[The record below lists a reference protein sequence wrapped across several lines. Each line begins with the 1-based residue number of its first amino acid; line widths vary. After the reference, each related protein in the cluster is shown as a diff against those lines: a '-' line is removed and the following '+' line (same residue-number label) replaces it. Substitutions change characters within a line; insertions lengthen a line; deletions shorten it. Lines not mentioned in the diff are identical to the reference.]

1 MQDRYLYKAKRQDN
15 GEWVEGN
22 IVLSNDADDDFEAI
36 IIPRTDSNM
45 FTKHVGFKEVSCD
58 LGFENWHK
66 VCIDTLCQCT
76 GLTDRNG
83 TLIWEN
89 DLVSF
94 LDVSQYDN
102 GYSEHWCIGKVVWDE
117 ETLSFQVTERISCES
132 YEVLNG
138 DCAVIGNKFDNPE
151 LLEELEE

>member
-1 MQDRYLYKAKRQDN
+1 MQNRYLYKAKRQDN
-15 GEWVEGN
+15 GEWVEGALFDGENYCVIGRQIKFSPN
-22 IVLSNDADDDFEAI
+22 IENECKI
-36 IIPRTDSNM
+36 
-45 FTKHVGFKEVSCD
+45 VGYIVDRNTICRY
-58 LGFENWHK
+58 
-66 VCIDTLCQCT
+66 T
-76 GLTDRNG
+76 GREDING

-89 DLVSF
+89 DFVSF

-138 DCAVIGNKFDNPE
+138 DCQVAGNIFDNPE
-151 LLEELEE
+151 LL